1 MNKTLKD
8 TLVGVLLGDAS
19 IRRSG
24 LNKNK
29 ASITFE
35 QSSKKLEYKTYLQN
49 LNFTKEGGLELTQD
63 ELRMYSREDLR
74 YQTINKNNSLS
85 FNTKP
90 LEELKLIADL
100 FLDESGKTETEYL
113 LILQNI

>member
-8 TLVGVLLGDAS
+8 MLVGVLLGDAS

-29 ASITFE
+29 NKASITFE
-35 QSSKKLEYKTYLQN
+35 QSSKNLEYITYLQNLN

-63 ELRMYSREDLR
+63 ELRMYSR
-74 YQTINKNNSLS
+74 
-85 FNTKP
+85 
-90 LEELKLIADL
+90 
-100 FLDESGKTETEYL
+100 
-113 LILQNI
+113 

>member
-8 TLVGVLLGDAS
+8 MLVGVLLGDAS

-29 ASITFE
+29 NKASITFE
-35 QSSKKLEYKTYLQN
+35 QSSKNLEYITYLQN

-63 ELRMYSREDLR
+63 ELRMYSR
-74 YQTINKNNSLS
+74 
-85 FNTKP
+85 
-90 LEELKLIADL
+90 
-100 FLDESGKTETEYL
+100 
-113 LILQNI
+113 